1 MINEMTVENWDR
13 VNRTNVYVV
22 NNTST
27 FYMEDSHMK
36 ASESSF
42 MYVFFQ
48 QSMSTT
54 VEWNLRQK
62 IVYS

>member
-1 MINEMTVENWDR
+1 MINVNDR
-13 VNRTNVYVV
+13 GKLGLGKMNKCLCRQQYI
-22 NNTST
+22 
-27 FYMEDSHMK
+27 YMEDSHMK

>member
-1 MINEMTVENWDR
+1 
-13 VNRTNVYVV
+13 
-22 NNTST
+22 
-27 FYMEDSHMK
+27 MEDSHHIK
-36 ASESSF
+36 DSESSF